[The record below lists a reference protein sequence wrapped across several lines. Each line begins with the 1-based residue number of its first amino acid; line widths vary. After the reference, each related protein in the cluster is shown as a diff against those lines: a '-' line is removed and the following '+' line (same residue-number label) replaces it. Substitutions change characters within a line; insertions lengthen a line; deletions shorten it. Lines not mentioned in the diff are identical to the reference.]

1 MQVFWRTAVYGP
13 ALCDLS
19 VARTVKDARAQ
30 HPAHLPV
37 PLQRRSPGF
46 HRDNPAVIYRHS
58 CSAGGGPRGSA
69 SRRQKRLKGTAG
81 APSGPPLINR
91 FLLLLK
97 EDSKEGAGTQERS
110 HTWHIYGQMFGSV
123 WLRDEQNGAQR
134 SVLIRGFSCSRCRRS
149 SDPIR
154 AKMTRLLSNIFLTE
168 WARRNV
174 GTGFTQQTT

>member
-69 SRRQKRLKGTAG
+69 SRGQKQLKGTAG

-97 EDSKEGAGTQERS
+97 KKARKELERGSGATRDIFTVKCSALSDWEMSRTGRNARFWSAASAVRGAG
-110 HTWHIYGQMFGSV
+110 
-123 WLRDEQNGAQR
+123 GAPIR
-134 SVLIRGFSCSRCRRS
+134 SVPKWQDYCLTS
-149 SDPIR
+149 S
-154 AKMTRLLSNIFLTE
+154 
-168 WARRNV
+168 
-174 GTGFTQQTT
+174 